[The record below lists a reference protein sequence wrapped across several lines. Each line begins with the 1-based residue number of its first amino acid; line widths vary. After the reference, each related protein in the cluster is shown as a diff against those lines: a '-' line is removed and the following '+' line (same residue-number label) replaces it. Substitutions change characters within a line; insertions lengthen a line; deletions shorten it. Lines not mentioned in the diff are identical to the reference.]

1 MTLTPKMQQALQA
14 NLMKELGLE
23 GLPVDQQERILMNTA
38 TIINQNIALRLLEEL
53 PEDKAKE
60 LEVLMTDYANEPEKL
75 QVFFQQEMPNFD
87 EMVTEEIASYK
98 QDLLDKFSPTKAKK

>member
-1 MTLTPKMQQALQA
+1 
-14 NLMKELGLE
+14 MKELALE
-23 GLPVDQQERILMNTA
+23 ELPVDQQERILMNTA

-53 PEDKAKE
+53 PENKATE

-87 EMVTEEIASYK
+87 EIVSEEIASYK
-98 QDLLDKFSPTKAKK
+98 ADLLKKFAK